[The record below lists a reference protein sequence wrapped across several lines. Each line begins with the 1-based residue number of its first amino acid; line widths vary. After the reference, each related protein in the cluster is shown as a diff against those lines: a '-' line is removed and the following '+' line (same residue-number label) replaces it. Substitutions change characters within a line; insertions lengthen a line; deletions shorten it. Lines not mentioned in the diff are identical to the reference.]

1 MPNADSGKRVLI
13 VSYYLPPL
21 GRGGVKRPTKFAKYL
36 KRLGWEPVLLGVKP
50 IAYYAFDPTLLDD
63 LKGIPVFRAE
73 SLDVARIAYWLGKR
87 RIKASPLTEGF
98 SRSVFNTLLFP
109 DAKAPW
115 IPFAYWLGRRLEE
128 QGLRPDLIL
137 STSPPFSAHLVG
149 LLLRRHYQVPLVVDF
164 RDFWPTGIVPANPV
178 LKPLYARLRRWIAR
192 QADAVIAVYQD
203 IVEDLGF
210 GEYLPS
216 GYDPEELAD
225 LPEFELKGEIPIAYT
240 GSLSLKEA
248 STLAFIRA
256 LKQVPRFTLH
266 LAGVVPGS
274 ILKEVDGERVFY
286 HGYLSA
292 RMALGFL
299 KSARILWYTQ
309 PAEASATAKLYE
321 YTGLGKPI
329 LATIPPESE
338 AARLIESRH
347 LGIVVP
353 PETPHIVEAL
363 KKIRNGG
370 LQFRGETLVEFS
382 RENQVRRL
390 ARIFERLLEPRAQSS
405 S

>member
-1 MPNADSGKRVLI
+1 MAPEGRGRRVLI
-13 VSYYLPPL
+13 ISYYLPPL

-50 IAYYAFDPTLLDD
+50 IAYYAFDPTLLED

-73 SLDVARIAYWLGKR
+73 SLDVSRLVYWLGKR
-87 RIKASPLTEGF
+87 QVKASPLTEGI

-115 IPFAYWLGRRLEE
+115 IPFAYWLGRSLAEK
-128 QGLRPDLIL
+128 GLRPDLIL
-137 STSPPFSAHLVG
+137 STSPPFSAHLIG
-149 LLLRRHYQVPLVVDF
+149 LLLRRHYRVPLVVDF
-164 RDFWPTGIVPANPV
+164 RDFWPTGLVPANPV
-178 LKPLYARLRRWIAR
+178 MKPLYARLRRWIAR

-225 LPEFELKGEIPIAYT
+225 LPAFDLKGEIPIAYT
-240 GSLSLKEA
+240 GSLSLKED
-248 STLAFIRA
+248 STLALIRA
-256 LKQVPRFTLH
+256 LREVPGFTLH

-274 ILKEVDGERVFY
+274 ILREVDGERVFY

-309 PAEASATAKLYE
+309 PAGASATAKLYE

-338 AARLIESRH
+338 AARLIASRG
-347 LGIVVP
+347 LGVVVP
-353 PETPHIVEAL
+353 PETPRIVEAL
-363 KKIRNGG
+363 QRIRRGE
-370 LQFRGETLVEFS
+370 LPFRGETLVEFS

-390 ARIFERLLEPRAQSS
+390 IHIFEEVLQRRTSS
-405 S
+405 A